1 MVAHGLKRALSAC
14 ACCLGTF
21 SASVPIPFWCQVIF
35 SLVLSGAFG
44 WVQLLS
50 FPSLL
55 YLCACTSIRM
65 PAVVRS
71 VGIAPLFLTQTGRH
85 PLLPRRLCA
94 DVLSETCMHRN
105 FKPIYL
111 TRFPESPPH
120 ENSAAGEKQGV
131 CLSCFFS
138 LSFSVCL
145 CDRGTKERGQLL
157 LFKTS
162 RGELKLQNHS

>member
-1 MVAHGLKRALSAC
+1 MVAHGLKQALSAC

-94 DVLSETCMHRN
+94 DVLSETCMHRD

-111 TRFPESPPH
+111 TRFPESPPMKTVQL
-120 ENSAAGEKQGV
+120 EKSREFV
-131 CLSCFFS
+131 SVA
-138 LSFSVCL
+138 FSVYLSL
-145 CDRGTKERGQLL
+145 CACVTGAQRRGGNCSYLRPQ
-157 LFKTS
+157 
-162 RGELKLQNHS
+162 GEN

>member
-21 SASVPIPFWCQVIF
+21 SASVPVPFWCQVIF

-94 DVLSETCMHRN
+94 DVLSEMCMHRD

-111 TRFPESPPH
+111 TRFPESPPWKQC
-120 ENSAAGEKQGV
+120 SWRKAG
-131 CLSCFFS
+131 S
-138 LSFSVCL
+138 LSVAFSVYLSL
-145 CDRGTKERGQLL
+145 CACVTGAQRRGGNCSYLRPQ
-157 LFKTS
+157 
-162 RGELKLQNHS
+162 GEN

>member
-21 SASVPIPFWCQVIF
+21 SASVPVPFWCQVIF

-94 DVLSETCMHRN
+94 DVLSEMCMHRD

-111 TRFPESPPH
+111 TRFPESPPWKQC
-120 ENSAAGEKQGV
+120 SWRKAG
-131 CLSCFFS
+131 S
-138 LSFSVCL
+138 LS
-145 CDRGTKERGQLL
+145 QLL
-157 LFKTS
+157 FQSIFLCVPVWQGHK
-162 RGELKLQNHS
+162 GEGGNCSYLRPQGEN